1 MSPDIPIGE
10 RVRFFREAQHKKQ
23 TVVAGLAGITV
34 DYLSQIERGLKTPTI
49 PVLHAIAR
57 ILSVPTSELLGEP
70 PSESEGHGHS
80 STTAIHGALLGYQ
93 LREEGAELPS
103 LGELRRRVDAAW
115 KVWQSSPTRYTEAG
129 ELLPALVLDT
139 EQAIRAHNGTGQA
152 EDRREAFRVA
162 ADLYFLLRTFCK
174 RIGRIDLSLLAADRA
189 MRAAESADDP
199 LRIAAAKWNLGH
211 VLLAEGEAQAA
222 EEVAVKAADALEP
235 HLDDSDTRFVAMYGA
250 LHLVAV
256 AATVRR
262 GDAWS
267 ARARLREKAEP
278 AAERVGE
285 GNVFWTVFGPTNVR
299 LHAVSLEMEAGEAT
313 EALRL
318 ADGVDSSR
326 SPSIERRLTFQLE
339 VARCYEQRRDDPAV
353 LLHLLGAEHEAS
365 EDLRYN
371 VLARDLVRGL
381 VKRARPSYAAEARGL
396 AVRIGLLSA

>member
-10 RVRFFREAQHKKQ
+10 RVRFFREAQHRKQ

-57 ILSVPTSELLGEP
+57 VLGVPTSELLGEP
-70 PSESEGHGHS
+70 PAESQEHGHP
-80 STTAIHGALLGYQ
+80 TAPAIHGALLGYQ
-93 LREEGAELPS
+93 LRDERDELPS
-103 LGELRRRVDAAW
+103 LAELRRRVGAAW
-115 KVWQSSPTRYTEAG
+115 KVWQSSPMRYSDAG

-139 EQAIRAHNGTGQA
+139 EQAIRVHNANGQA
-152 EDRREAFRVA
+152 EDRRKAFRIA

-189 MRAAESADDP
+189 TRSAEAADDP
-199 LRIAAAKWNLGH
+199 LRVAAAKWNLGH

-222 EEVAVKAADALEP
+222 EEVAIKAARELERHLSDA
-235 HLDDSDTRFVAMYGA
+235 DTRFVAMYGA
-250 LHLVAV
+250 LYLVAV

-267 ARARLREKAEP
+267 ARAWLREKAEP
-278 AAERVGE
+278 AAVRARE

-299 LHAVSLEMEAGEAT
+299 LHAVSLEMEAGET
-313 EALRL
+313 SEALRL
-318 ADGVDSSR
+318 ADGVDPSR

-339 VARCYEQRRDDPAV
+339 VARCYDQRRDDPAV
-353 LLHLLGAEHEAS
+353 LLHLLRAEQEAP

-371 VLARDLVRGL
+371 VLARELVRGL

-396 AVRIGLLSA
+396 AARVGLLSA